1 MAINRTIDFLPE
13 YFRTIANQRFLGS
26 TLDRITSDPAM
37 RKFDGYVGRRYANG
51 KLLEGNYVTEPS
63 GIREKFQ
70 LEPEFVFG
78 ENGVNVRSAGF
89 IDLLNSVAVRGGRV
103 DQWNRL
109 LTGNSYSF
117 KSFVDLDKLTNYY
130 NYVWIPEPRVTNNGT
145 SNVMVDENPWF
156 RVPIEVS
163 NSNIPSTGS
172 FNVRR
177 TQGGFEVSGFNGVN
191 PAIHLRRSTAETTCS
206 YTFNISADT
215 DNTSIRLPK
224 TVTQA
229 NPNASVVI
237 SDTETK
243 FTTTSGRFQNNAG
256 LSVVSSDEFNF
267 KWLPF
272 TVETWVYVSSV
283 GDAQDHVIVGQWD
296 DTDIS
301 NSSWALFRTNNGADN
316 TVKFNWIDLDTGSMN
331 SIMYSDPGGMSVGQW
346 HHVAVARLS
355 NTVRLYV
362 DGVLVNSLNAGSIAR
377 SDKPLTVGI
386 NAKLTQSFDGYLEDL
401 RITKESA
408 LYAAVEYQVPETN
421 LNNDANT
428 VLLIGFD
435 GEPGD
440 TIFYDSTLVEN
451 SRIWIQSQQGREGN
465 IPSNPNLDARD
476 VLGVSNN
483 GVTNGAIRFEVPSL
497 ADESYF
503 RNLNLTGI
511 ELYDKVDL
519 ATTLNFNQ
527 IHNSIYDLFIQAPV
541 AGQDSDLTG
550 RRGGIDG
557 VKSLNG
563 KTLIFVNKQTDGW
576 EREVPLEFQGVEYNQ
591 YDQIAPVTDSE
602 KFGIWQIRVVE
613 NSYEDNTTL
622 NIIQLELIQEVAADY
637 RVDVQDGVTFRN
649 TSWYKKANSYNP
661 AGATDALKGFFL
673 RMPQLSGNYTTLYL
687 QDDQSDINLLPLV
700 IVNSTVPTLNIESE
714 ILCKPYYVS
723 GNGIEFINGLHV
735 RFGSDTLP
743 VSYIDP
749 RLVDKVF
756 TAEEILDSVTATE
769 ELTFK
774 LTSVNRIQTGDL
786 LLIDDEYM
794 LVTAVSLADTE
805 VTVVRPQENSVTAA
819 HKSGAFVQVYRKPSW
834 IVEGVGKEIVL
845 VPYQD
850 LIPSEEYLDFAQD
863 PDYITINRAS
873 LDRNPWSRTN
883 RWFNKQVVSKSL
895 EYLADQG
902 YVFENPTINYNA
914 VRPIVEFVAGLKL
927 YDFGIVALPTVN
939 YLDSNKVNDALSKI
953 NGRTITDTQNISV
966 DGTASL
972 NQYDLVIFNAD
983 NDPAVRQKIY
993 QVQYVDVDG
1002 NYEQFSKANVKV
1014 ATTTWIN
1021 LSATG
1026 PFTIDGYT
1034 LSPNDRVLVWQ
1045 QLDAADNGI
1054 YFYNGST
1061 TTLQR
1066 ATDADMASD
1075 YAQGFYVKV
1084 EGGSTYAETWFRY
1097 RVTAVTDLIQ
1107 PKLTQNADSSAVL
1120 NLDNV
1125 TGITVGMRA
1134 DFTGYTGQ
1142 ALVTVV
1148 DSVYNQV
1155 TLDTGVTAP
1164 VNTTINF
1171 CDMYLDA
1178 ATDASTIVFE
1188 SVTDQ
1193 GPRVSLQEY
1202 ATAVAGSCVSVRQGE
1217 QNRGTNWFWDT
1228 VTETWIQSSQ
1238 VKDQIQQKPLF
1249 DVFDFNDVSFGD
1261 SSVYNSTNFNGSTL
1275 FEYKLNTAA
1284 ATDPVLN
1291 FGITYRTI
1299 NNVGD
1304 ISFSNTFETDVFNYI
1319 SNVETGLGQNLQI
1332 NTGTAKIVDP
1342 CTGAL
1347 AQYDVWQRILSN
1359 LELYQNLEITGSQL
1373 TLSTNILTQ
1382 QTVGNTTR
1390 DINIVLES
1398 VNDISVGMIVS
1409 GAGVSGL
1416 PRITA
1421 VDQTNK
1427 TITLNIA
1434 QTVQDDTELTF
1445 NSGFRY
1451 DIPGT
1456 LLVKN
1461 TTNAY
1466 NNKIF
1471 VDGRQLYS
1479 NLYAI
1484 QQLGNT
1490 IRISISAAA
1499 LDPLS
1504 PLYQNITNDSQILFK
1519 IIASTVLPLSWFD
1532 TPTQYEINP
1541 YNARPTEFTL
1551 SDLKSH
1557 ADALH
1562 SNHGHSITPLVT
1574 DNSLENVDHRA
1585 APGLIMLHEGF
1596 SVLPTLMLTDT
1607 RYDIERAISNASKDY
1622 EQFKLQFLEAS
1633 NQVEAIETMTA
1644 AQAVDEIF
1652 RVLTQNKTSDQAW
1665 YTSDMVPLNG
1675 TAITYIVDDVAQTQ
1689 YDISDVFENRA
1700 SNRAVLVY
1708 LNRHQLIR
1716 GKDYDFDTEGPVV
1729 NILQTL
1735 RDNDQLDLV
1744 EFTNTDGCYV
1754 PATPAKLGLGPL
1766 YVPEIYLDD
1775 TYRTPVQVIQGHDG
1789 SIITAYND
1797 YRDQLIL
1804 ELELRIF
1811 NNIKLDSNL
1820 WNNVIQSRVPAA
1832 GKFRE
1837 LNGNAMYSMTE
1848 EASIYRKYFYE
1859 WVANNRVN
1867 YSTSV
1872 YEDTDPFTYNYS
1884 GSRDRISNQ
1893 LCLGYWRG
1901 IYRDFYDTDRP
1912 HTHPWEM
1919 LGITCKPSWW
1929 ESAYGPAPYTGTNLI
1944 LWQDLQNGTANGGA
1958 FKSVLG
1964 ARTTRIQNAELT
1976 GTLNLL
1982 DIVPVDSSGN
1992 LLNPVDAYLI
2002 GGLITSSAKNRFT
2015 FNDNGPAETAW
2026 RRSSSFRFAQL
2037 NARILQNPQF
2047 MLGTLWDMDNYKP
2060 YDLIDSVGTQS
2071 ASYVGFRYLET
2082 QFPSIHDVKIHMV
2095 DTDTNGN
2102 SIRRHSILNYV
2113 TEALTS
2119 QGQPAASLKN
2129 VITNSNVNLI
2139 YKLAAFADV
2148 DNIQVYAEQNS
2159 AQTQGNTVKVPQED
2173 YELLLSESVP
2183 VDVASYSGVIITRSA
2198 NGYRVTGYDRQYPYF
2213 VIYPS
2218 NTNTTPKQFQ
2228 VGSQTYAYY
2237 TEFLNNPIYVPYD
2250 YEFVSKQTVVDFL
2263 ISYGEHLS
2271 RQGFVFETQPEQD
2284 RINWLDAAIQFIKW
2298 SGYRWSSG
2306 PGQSQNLS
2314 LVLNPGAGILKYTP
2328 VAGTLQN
2335 LMLPDNL
2342 ILDENQNIISSR
2354 DIDVFRDQDVTY
2366 INNLQPFSTISALRT
2381 NIVSYEH
2388 KLIVKNQTVFGD
2400 LIFNPALGIRQ
2411 NRLRITG
2418 LKTNDWDGTINS
2430 AGYLLMFSSVPEWQ
2444 PNTDYLQ
2451 GDVVKYK
2458 NRNYTALEPVIGS
2471 VNFQV
2476 GKFSISDVTYQNR
2489 LLPSIGAK
2497 TLDLERAYDINH
2509 SPNVGDFTRLRC
2521 NALGYVER
2529 TWLANLGL
2537 DLNNQTEF
2545 YRGWIKEKGSFNAV
2559 DKFTAAGQQDLLA
2572 DFTVT
2577 EEYAIKLGDYGATG
2591 RTGYVEVN
2599 LINETESNNPLAVEF
2614 ADGVNSSN
2622 LIRVSTTELY
2632 KKSPN
2637 WTANFINNTGS
2648 LVREEGKFID
2658 AGPVLPAEIYDK
2670 ARSTTLEYTA
2680 EQEAALT
2687 YNNLGSMIE
2696 TSDVQNLLKNVRY
2709 GNWIW
2714 IAVDDTLTTDNKY
2727 NVISWKNSSTKLKAI
2742 RKNFAENT
2750 LELYLDQS
2758 LTLVADQILVLDIN
2772 DTNLVLQGAFRVV
2785 SNRIAPTA
2793 DYVSILSVTSDQ
2805 VDLLAFDTV
2814 EFTPD
2819 AQPSPIYTYQTLR
2832 YTDIGSADLNRNL
2845 DKLYLPRDRKVYVDR
2860 NNLGW
2865 AVFDFREPYAT
2876 GSVNIPDSEDP
2887 ITSNPEGLITT
2898 SIAQDDVERWLWLG
2912 KADDNSVVVKSFR
2925 NTNLG
2930 LGVTGD
2936 LNQALATFIAG
2947 TGTGNGVF
2955 GERSDTLSLGSQI
2968 VSLTSGRAAATATD
2982 SANKGQVYILQAS
2995 NNGYQVNQI
3004 FSGSAAN
3011 AYYGASIAASADG
3024 EWLFVSET
3032 RPSTTGQVYAYKK
3045 FNNSN
3050 ITANWSV
3057 TGNASSSY
3065 TMTFTPDN
3073 LYSIKVK
3080 VSGRIQAPV
3089 LNYTLSGNVISFTG
3103 NVSGNSIAVN
3113 QVASYYQLVQTIA
3126 DPDSATGGKFG
3137 TSIDTNAD
3145 GTNLVVSA
3153 PFNSTGKVYVFNRDV
3168 EKTFISNTST
3178 AILSLGSTVGSVAK
3192 VIVKKNGVQ
3201 QTSNVHYTPVT
3212 AGDTQITFANLLA
3225 AGTIVEVDLLQWDL
3239 VDTISGD
3246 SADTEFGHSVT
3257 INGNWMAVGI
3267 PQDINEVDDVT
3278 VYQHG
3283 RIDLRTLNS
3292 EINSEVTI
3300 NQTDLLPVPS
3310 SKWLRVNG
3318 WLVSSGVNV
3327 AIASVSI
3334 AGTGGQLTVSS
3345 GEYYQG
3351 QPITVSGTL
3360 SGTGNITGYTNPTT
3374 YYISAVA
3381 SGTSITITDSYANAV
3396 AGVSSLTTTTGTTT
3410 GLTFTKQS
3418 CVDVLV
3424 NNINT
3429 VTEFTGV
3436 VATKNSFSTVTL
3448 RFDSTKFVNGIVTT
3462 DNTAVLRNINSDY
3475 DLVQS
3480 VSNTDLKSRQL
3491 GQTVKWI
3498 TDGVLGVVENYTD
3511 YLDSSQTT
3519 FDNENK
3525 TVATVALSFVSSSVI
3540 VISSVKGIEVGYR
3553 MTGIGVTG
3561 SPTVIGISETTRSI
3575 SLSITQAGLDAGT
3588 VLTFT
3593 DPALTESAVSS
3604 KFDSGGTV
3612 FYDRSQQDAQRLLLY
3627 QLLRASRIAKAAQ
3640 TDGVQLVRTKTIQY
3654 DKSGSASLFFTGNLY
3669 RLWVGD
3675 SLSTDEYNNVKV
3687 YTNNNLI
3694 KGWTL
3699 NRQQQPALE
3708 PRSIFRAWIYNERTK
3723 EKAVDLDVVDIAN
3736 GLLPG
3741 AIAQYINYISVMDP
3755 ASYGVPVWRSGYT
3768 YESGSRVVYNG
3779 VIYTATE
3786 TNNTVF
3792 FNTDQWLASKTQVS
3806 NTGSTY
3812 WGAAQVGQT
3821 WFSTA
3826 KIRTL
3831 LYEQG
3836 DLADRI
3842 NNYNRWFSDTD
3853 IVVREWVASLV
3864 PPAEYTNQD
3873 GYIDPAAPYVFNPVN
3888 NTYYFWVINK
3898 TTVGSLH
3905 RISAADISVGLR
3917 DVRGSGLP
3925 MISPATNNSVILY
3938 NVKSLVDSSEYV
3950 LHIDYVLTDH
3960 NNRLHSEYQL
3970 LSEDGS
3976 LSWLRTPIFAKM
3988 VDSLSGIDSS
3998 NLEVPDSSLNA
4009 EDRYGVL
4016 NRPRQSMFRNRE
4028 KALSIYFD
4036 VINRN
4041 LLTGIIANINTLENI
4056 QIQQDYPAVSNYQFR
4071 VPDRETLLILNV
4083 SDYTET
4089 TQVLVE
4095 SDRTALFA
4103 GWSLVKLVNGG
4114 WDTVNAQFYNLNGY
4128 WKYVNWSRAD
4138 YLGQPAD
4145 YTINHIG
4152 YLSSINPGQGETI
4165 EVLDNG
4171 DRKRAVYVYESDGSL
4186 TPIFLQDGTIQFLDN
4201 VYSLAGSDEDSFD
4214 TTTGF
4219 DNDQAQAIRLILT
4232 ALNNNILVGLLS
4244 YIADRA
4250 FFAVLRYALQET
4262 GNLDWLFR
4270 TSFINIKHNVKNL
4283 NRQTNFRSDDE
4294 QFVRDFIEENKP
4306 FHTRVRDYINSYDLQ
4321 DTSYVAVS
4329 DFDLPALYD
4338 ETWYKAQFAGSQGR
4352 IRANQAQYFL
4362 SGYTA
4367 LNLVDDVLYIG
4378 SNGIANHAMGIWPNT
4393 STTTAQGQEWVF
4405 AITIYPISKPTKY
4418 PVRPDSEIGI
4428 AINGVPFYSVEGRYQ
4443 DRLVNA
4449 NDTSEEEI
4457 YTENIVET
4465 NGYAGPDAGNGYLTR
4480 NDAYVYRMDPA
4491 LLYTKNPAAH
4501 GPILGFALDGYPIY
4515 GPYGYANADGSGGI
4529 IRNTSSYQL
4538 KTDLRL
4544 VQQNIQNGTKYAT
4557 LGAPSGEYIEDWQYL
4572 AGTGT
4577 LDQHNGRF
4585 VVTPE
4590 YPFGTYAYFVSVDE
4604 NLEPAYPYIVGP
4616 TFAGVPTGLKTE
4628 YQGETSV
4635 PVYENGD
4642 YTMPPVAALPYTD
4655 WSLRSPN
4662 GTFYNDYQRF
4672 LQSPYRNWYNNYTYE
4687 LVRLELAD
4695 PGRGYTSAPTIV
4707 ISGGGGSGAVAQ
4719 ATITTTGQ
4727 VKDSDFIVTPGTGY
4741 TSMPTVTVTGGQNV
4755 SVWSN
4760 VTSYSTGTLVSYT
4773 PAGGSTEYYESITSV
4788 PAGTAL
4794 SNTSYWDLLE
4804 PSLAPRTAVLVPV
4817 LENKLIRS
4825 FDITMKFDRISPS
4838 IISYSN
4844 TAQYSPGETVYYNG
4858 SFYTANAL
4866 MTVISVGSIGNAN
4879 VWIELTDSQI
4889 AETQASNRI
4898 TAFYKPTDTM
4908 VAPDL
4913 AQLLNGAEYSGT
4925 LVDGYDFVQT
4935 HKVPTGALADTQDH
4949 LINSVAVMAQFDTAH
4964 LFDTVFS
4971 TKHRIQGLRSA
4982 SFSQTNN
4989 RVSIGDQDNNIIFQ
5003 VSDNLPVEFDT
5014 DQPRYILVDP
5024 ASPDQTEIASG
5035 QNDFTFEFFF
5045 RLQTLDQQQVF
5056 VDNFNSTP
5064 NNGFRIY
5071 VDASNTLVCEF
5082 YNSTP
5087 GLETLSGGSAYRDV
5101 WQHVAIERKNTQM
5114 SLYLDGSRVDSVT
5127 ATTDFTSDELYLGS
5141 DRDET
5146 YPADVYM
5153 DEVRL
5158 TRGLLRYDASEYLI
5172 PFTGHGR
5179 STNQDVYFDKVVLL
5193 MGFES
5198 LNNEIYELGNQDYD
5212 IRFMVANNRKAFSD
5226 ISVNQKVLTV
5236 HTESLILVE
5245 NQTITATPYVVV
5257 KTANGSVE
5265 NSTTITLDS
5274 VWDLTAQMTMSGWG
5288 ITEQPKILDIN
5299 ISTKTITLDSA
5310 QTIENQTQLTFTPTT
5325 GKSDIPAITVLPAS
5339 GSSYSI
5345 IDAGTHSDYN
5355 LGVEDFTVEYWY
5367 NDPVHQVT
5375 ASVSANTVVSLNS
5388 VDGVASGMKL
5398 FTTSST
5404 TPVNVNSVDADAK
5417 TVTLASSI
5425 TLAQGDRVRFVKTN
5439 VNNTVFVLSDFITA
5453 NITANVSASAVVS
5466 LPSTVLS
5473 SLREG
5478 MYVDGTQISGS
5489 NIAPVTISDID
5500 LNGSA
5505 ITLSQNQ
5512 TLTMPAELKFNRSNF
5527 SLTGQIQTNTSGQ
5540 HRVVFLIKDA
5550 YGIKQSLISDYYDYA
5565 DTPLFVSLDRY
5576 NSILKLFVN
5585 GVLIQSAYA
5594 PWDFGDNNTALPL
5607 LLSSITDPF
5616 VGKLADFRITQGIS
5630 RYGQSSPIDT
5640 AITSDF
5646 ADQYLGIRATDIT
5659 VYGSGFVNNITGG
5672 STEEHVNGRLYDT
5685 LDIRVFSQSA
5695 GGSPAAYPATGFRI
5709 FQDMMQNIYYYAIP
5723 AAGTTS
5729 LSANLTAWDDTVYL
5743 TSVAG
5748 FPDTN
5753 PETNNRGAFFVGG
5766 ERISYLFI
5774 DRDANTVSGLLR
5786 GTLGTHIPQ
5795 THSAGA
5801 RVEVASGAEQFPGS
5815 AGAYGVIHTVA
5826 AASSGNTVTLVDLSN
5841 ITVGMRVQNNCV
5853 TTQAYGTTTG
5863 NTATVDNATGV
5874 LTGMQMSGASTVSTA
5889 NLLPRVASVA
5899 GNIVTLDQ
5907 DYTVYD
5913 NALLKF
5919 SATVDSIDAGNSS
5932 ITLSSNLTV
5941 TANQLITLG
5950 EILSDS
5956 VKPFTRATVN
5966 TLTHHNNTWYNRT
5979 GNTLAYS
5986 GVRLQLGSSEV
5997 AVFLVNKPA
6006 LLP

>member
-1 MAINRTIDFLPE
+1 MAINRTIDLLPE

-26 TLDRITSDPAM
+26 TLDRIVSDPSM

-51 KLLEGNYVTEPS
+51 QLLEGNYVSEPT
-63 GIREKFQ
+63 GLREKFQ

-78 ENGVNVRSAGF
+78 QNGVNTRSAGF
-89 IDLLNSVAVRGGRV
+89 IDVLNSVAVRGGRV

-130 NYVWIPEPRVTNNGT
+130 NYVWIPEPRLSDNGT
-145 SNVMVDENPWF
+145 TATLIDENPWF

-172 FNVRR
+172 FNIRR
-177 TQGGFEVSGFNGVN
+177 TSGGFEVSGYTGVN
-191 PAIHLRRSTAETTCS
+191 PAIHLRRSTAATTCT
-206 YTFNISADT
+206 YTFNISAET
-215 DNTSIRLPK
+215 DQPSLRAPK

-229 NPNASVVI
+229 NSNASVTI
-237 SDTETK
+237 SDDQTK

-256 LSVVSSDEFNF
+256 LSVANSDDFNF

-272 TVETWVYVSSV
+272 TVEAWVYINNTIVT
-283 GDAQDHVIVGQWD
+283 QDQLIVGQWD

-301 NSSWALFRTNNGADN
+301 NSSWALFKTLNGADK
-316 TVKFNWIDLDTGSMN
+316 TVKFNWIDLDTGALN
-331 SIMYSDPGGMSVGQW
+331 SILYSDPGGLSVNQW

-362 DGVLVNSLNAGSIAR
+362 DGVLVDSLNAGSIAR
-377 SDKPLTVGI
+377 SDKPLTVGV
-386 NAKLTQSFDGYLEDL
+386 NARLAQGFDGYLEDL

-408 LYAAVEYQVPETN
+408 LYAAVEYQVPEAN

-435 GEPGD
+435 GEPGA
-440 TIFYDSTLVEN
+440 TVFYDSTLVES
-451 SRIWIQSQQGREGN
+451 SRVWIQTQPGREGT

-483 GVTNGAIRFEVPSL
+483 GVTNGVIRFEVPSL

-503 RNLNLTGI
+503 RNLSVTGV

-527 IHNSIYDLFIQAPV
+527 IHNSIYELFVQAPV
-541 AGQDSDLTG
+541 KGQDSDLTG

-563 KTLIFVNKQTDGW
+563 KTLIFANKQTTGW
-576 EREVPLEFQGVEYNQ
+576 EREVPLEFQGVEYTQ
-591 YDQIAPVTDSE
+591 YDQIEPVSDSE

-613 NSYEDNTTL
+613 NSYEDGTTL

-649 TSWYKKANSYNP
+649 TSWYKKSGVYNP
-661 AGATDALKGFFL
+661 AGATEALQGFFL
-673 RMPQLSGNYTTLYL
+673 RMPQLSGNYTTMYL
-687 QDDQSDINLLPLV
+687 QDDQSDLNELPLI
-700 IVNSTVPTLNIESE
+700 IVNSEVPTLNVDSE
-714 ILCKPYYVS
+714 IVCKPYYIS
-723 GNGIEFINGLHV
+723 GNGVEFINGLHIQ
-735 RFGSDTLP
+735 FGADTLP
-743 VSYIDP
+743 LSYIEP
-749 RLVDKVF
+749 KLVDLVR

-769 ELTFK
+769 ELTFDLSDVSK
-774 LTSVNRIQTGDL
+774 IRSGDL

-794 LVTAVSLADTE
+794 LVTSVNLATTE
-805 VTVVRPQENSVTAA
+805 VTVVRPQQNSVTSA
-819 HKSGAFVQVYRKPSW
+819 HKNESFVQVFRKPSY

-850 LIPSEEYLDFAQD
+850 LVLSEEYLDFAQD

-873 LDRNPWSRTN
+873 LDRNPWSRSN

-895 EYLADQG
+895 EYLALQG
-902 YVFENPTINYNA
+902 QVFQSPSVNYNA
-914 VRPIVEFVAGLKL
+914 VRPIVEFVPGLKL
-927 YDFGIVALPTVN
+927 YNFGTVALPTVN
-939 YLDSNKVNDALSKI
+939 YLDNNKVNDALSKI

-972 NQYDLVIFNAD
+972 DQYDLVIFNAD
-983 NDPAVRQKIY
+983 TDPAVRQKIY

-1002 NYEQFSKANVKV
+1002 NYEQFSKTDVKA
-1014 ATTTWIN
+1014 ATIDDRN
-1021 LSATG
+1021 LAATG

-1034 LSPNDRVLVWQ
+1034 LGPNDRVLVWK

-1054 YFYNGST
+1054 YFYDGTT
-1061 TTLQR
+1061 TTLKR
-1066 ATDADMASD
+1066 ASDTDMASD

-1084 EGGSTYAETWFRY
+1084 TAGTTHAETWFRY
-1097 RVTAVTDLIQ
+1097 RVTAITELIQ
-1107 PKLTQNADSSAVL
+1107 ARLTQVATTSTVL
-1120 NLDNV
+1120 ELDNV

-1134 DFTGYTGQ
+1134 DFSGYTGQ

-1148 DSVYNQV
+1148 DPVFKQV
-1155 TLDTGVTAP
+1155 TLSVSITAP

-1171 CDMYLDA
+1171 CNIYLDA
-1178 ATDASTIVFE
+1178 ASDASTIVFE

-1193 GPRVSLQEY
+1193 GPRVFLQEY
-1202 ATAVAGSCVSVRQGE
+1202 ATAQAGSCVSVRQGE
-1217 QNRGTNWFWDT
+1217 QNRGTNWFWNT
-1228 VTETWIQSSQ
+1228 QTAAWVQSSQ
-1238 VKDQIQQKPLF
+1238 LKEQIQQKPLF
-1249 DVFDFNDVSFGD
+1249 DVYDFNDVSFGD
-1261 SSVYNSTNFNGSTL
+1261 STVYNSTNFNGSTL

-1284 ATDPVLN
+1284 ASDPVLN

-1319 SNVETGLGQNLQI
+1319 SNVETGQAQNPQI

-1342 CTGAL
+1342 CTGIL
-1347 AQYDVWQRILSN
+1347 TQYDVWQRILNN
-1359 LELYQNLEITGSQL
+1359 LELYQNLEITGAQL
-1373 TLSTNILTQ
+1373 TLNSVVNS
-1382 QTVGNTTR
+1382 QTVTGNVVR

-1398 VNDISVGMIVS
+1398 VNDVSVGMIVS
-1409 GAGVSGL
+1409 GAGITGL
-1416 PRITA
+1416 PRVVA
-1421 VDQTNK
+1421 VSAANK
-1427 TITLNIA
+1427 TITLNTA
-1434 QTVQDDTELTF
+1434 QTVQDQTEITF
-1445 NSGFRY
+1445 SSGFRY
-1451 DIPGT
+1451 DVPGT

-1461 TTNAY
+1461 TANAY
-1466 NNKIF
+1466 NNKIY
-1471 VDGRQLYS
+1471 VNGHQLFS
-1479 NLYAI
+1479 DLYTM
-1484 QQLGNT
+1484 QQLGNL
-1490 IRISISAAA
+1490 IRITISADV

-1504 PLYQNITNDSQILFK
+1504 AYYQEITNTSQVLFK
-1519 IIASTVLPLSWFD
+1519 IIASTVLPNSWFD

-1557 ADALH
+1557 ADTLH
-1562 SNHGHSITPLVT
+1562 SNHGHSVTSLIT
-1574 DNSLENVDHRA
+1574 DNSLENLDHRA
-1585 APGLIMLHEGF
+1585 NPGLIMLHEGF
-1596 SVLPTLMLTDT
+1596 SVLPTLLLTDPG
-1607 RYDIERAISNASKDY
+1607 YDIERAVTSASREY
-1622 EQFKLQFLEAS
+1622 EQFKLQFLDAS
-1633 NQVEAIETMTA
+1633 NQVEAIETLSA

-1652 RVLTQNKTSDQAW
+1652 KILVQNKTSEQAW
-1665 YTSDMVPLNG
+1665 YTSDMVPLTG
-1675 TAITYIVDDVAQTQ
+1675 STITYLINDAAQTQ
-1689 YDISDVFENRA
+1689 YDLSNVFENRA
-1700 SNRAVLVY
+1700 SNQAVLVY
-1708 LNRHQLIR
+1708 LNNQQLIR
-1716 GKDYDFDTEGPVV
+1716 GKDYEFDTVNPVV
-1729 NILQTL
+1729 NILRPL
-1735 RDNDQLDLV
+1735 RINDQLALV
-1744 EFTNTDGCYV
+1744 EFINTDGSYV
-1754 PATPAKLGLGPL
+1754 PATPAKLGLGPV
-1766 YVPEIYLDD
+1766 YEPEIYLDD
-1775 TYRTPVQVIQGHDG
+1775 TYRIPTKVIQGHDG

-1797 YRDQLIL
+1797 YQDQLIL

-1811 NNIKLDSNL
+1811 NNIKLDSTL

-1837 LNGNAMYSMTE
+1837 LNGTAVYTMTE

-1859 WVANNRVN
+1859 WVAINRVN
-1867 YSTSV
+1867 YSASV
-1872 YEDTDPFTYNYS
+1872 YADADPFTYNYS

-1919 LGITCKPSWW
+1919 LGITLKPTWW

-1944 LWQDLQNGTANGGA
+1944 LWQDLQNGTAQGGA

-1964 ARTTRIQNAELT
+1964 SRTTKIQNPELT

-1982 DIVPVDSSGN
+1982 DIVPVDSSGT
-1992 LLNPVDAYLI
+1992 LLNPVDSYLI
-2002 GGLITSSAKNRFT
+2002 GGLITSSAKNQFT
-2015 FNDNGPAETAW
+2015 FNDHAPAETAW

-2047 MLGTLWDMDNYKP
+2047 MLGALWDLDNYKP
-2060 YDLIDSVGTQS
+2060 YELIDSVGTQS

-2082 QFPSIHDVKIHMV
+2082 QFPSITDVKIHSV
-2095 DTDTNGN
+2095 DTDDQGN
-2102 SIRRHSILNYV
+2102 QVRRHSILNYV
-2113 TEALTS
+2113 VESLVS
-2119 QGQPAASLKN
+2119 QGQPAASLKTA
-2129 VITNSNVNLI
+2129 ISDSNVNLV

-2159 AQTQGNTVKVPQED
+2159 AQTQGNTVKVPAED

-2183 VDVASYSGVIITRSA
+2183 VDVAIYSGVIITRSA

-2213 VIYPS
+2213 IIYPS
-2218 NTNTTPKQFQ
+2218 DTLTVPKQFQ

-2237 TEFLNNPIYVPYD
+2237 TQFQNNPIYVPYD

-2263 ISYGEHLS
+2263 LSYGEHLT
-2271 RQGFVFETQPEQD
+2271 RQGFVFETQPDQD
-2284 RINWLDAAIQFIKW
+2284 RINWLDAAVQFIKW
-2298 SGYRWSSG
+2298 SGYRWSYRSDS
-2306 PGQSQNLS
+2306 SQNLS

-2328 VAGTLQN
+2328 VTGTLQN

-2354 DIDVFRDQDVTY
+2354 DLDVFRDQDITY
-2366 INNLQPFSTISALRT
+2366 INTLQPFGTISALRT

-2411 NRLRITG
+2411 NRLRVAG

-2471 VNFQV
+2471 AVFQT

-2509 SPNVGDFTRLRC
+2509 APNVSDFTRLRC

-2545 YRGWIKEKGSFNAV
+2545 YRGWVKEKGSFNAV

-2572 DFTVT
+2572 DFTVA
-2577 EEYAIKLGDYGATG
+2577 EEYAVKLGDYGATG
-2591 RTGYVEVN
+2591 RTGYVEVSLVN
-2599 LINETESNNPLAVEF
+2599 DTESNNPLAVEF
-2614 ADGVNSSN
+2614 ADGENFSN
-2622 LIRVSTTELY
+2622 LIRVSSSELY
-2632 KKSPN
+2632 KKSTN
-2637 WTANFINNTGS
+2637 WTRNFISNTGN
-2648 LVREEGKFID
+2648 LVREEGHFID
-2658 AGPVLPAEIYDK
+2658 AGPVLPSEIYTK
-2670 ARSTTLEYTA
+2670 AQSTTVEYSA

-2687 YNNLGSMIE
+2687 FNTMQSLTQTE
-2696 TSDVQNLLKNVRY
+2696 DVQNLLKNVRY

-2727 NVISWKNSSTKLKAI
+2727 NVISWKISSAKLRSI
-2742 RKNFAENT
+2742 RKNFADNT
-2750 LELYLDQS
+2750 LELYLDQV
-2758 LTLVADQILVLDIN
+2758 LNLAPGQVLVLDVN
-2772 DTNLVLQGAFRVV
+2772 DSFLILQGAFRVTANQV
-2785 SNRIAPTA
+2785 SPTA

-2805 VDLLAFDTV
+2805 VDLLSFDTV
-2814 EFTPD
+2814 EYAAGTEPT
-2819 AQPSPIYTYQTLR
+2819 PIYTYQTLR
-2832 YTDIGSADLNRNL
+2832 YNDIGSADLNRNL
-2845 DKLYLPRDRKVYVDR
+2845 DKLYLPKDRKVYVDY

-2876 GSVNIPDSEDP
+2876 GSVNIPDSENP
-2887 ITSNPEGLITT
+2887 ITNNPEGLITT

-2936 LNQALATFIAG
+2936 LNKALATFIAG
-2947 TGTGNGVF
+2947 TGTGNGAF
-2955 GERSDTLSLGSQI
+2955 GERTDTLSLGSDL
-2968 VSLTSGRAAATATD
+2968 VSLTQGQAAATATD
-2982 SANKGQVYILQAS
+2982 SSNRGQVYILQALS
-2995 NNGYQVNQI
+2995 DSYRVNQI
-3004 FSGSAAN
+3004 FCGSASN

-3050 ITANWSV
+3050 TTANWSV

-3065 TMTFTPDN
+3065 TMSFTPDN

-3080 VSGRIQAPV
+3080 VSDRIQAPV
-3089 LNYTLSGNVISFTG
+3089 MDYTLSGNVISFTG
-3103 NVSGNSIAVN
+3103 NVSGGNIAVN
-3113 QVASYYQLVQTIA
+3113 QLTNYYQPVHTIS
-3126 DPDSATGGKFG
+3126 DPDSTTGGKFG

-3153 PFNSTGKVYVFNRDV
+3153 PFSSTGKVYVFNRDV

-3178 AILSLGSTVGSVAK
+3178 AVLNLGSTVGSAAK

-3201 QTSNVHYTPVT
+3201 QTSNVHYTPVI
-3212 AGDTQITFANLLA
+3212 AGDTQITFGNLLTS
-3225 AGTIVEVDLLQWDL
+3225 GTIVEVDLLQWDL
-3239 VDTISGD
+3239 VDNISGNAD
-3246 SADTEFGHSVT
+3246 DTEFGHSVT
-3257 INGNWMAVGI
+3257 INGNWLAVGA
-3267 PQDINEVDDVT
+3267 PQDVNVVDDVT

-3283 RIDLRTLNS
+3283 RIELRTLNS
-3292 EINSEVTI
+3292 EINSTVTV

-3310 SKWLRVNG
+3310 NKWIRVNG
-3318 WLVSSGVNV
+3318 WLVSSGSN
-3327 AIASVSI
+3327 ASIASVTL
-3334 AGTGGQLTVSS
+3334 AGTGGQLTVTN
-3345 GEYYQG
+3345 GDYYQG

-3360 SGTGNITGYTNPTT
+3360 SGTGSITGYANPTT
-3374 YYISAVA
+3374 YYISAAA

-3396 AGVSSLTTTTGTTT
+3396 AGVSSLTTTAGTTT
-3410 GLTFTKQS
+3410 GLTFTLQP
-3418 CVDVLV
+3418 CVNVLV
-3424 NNINT
+3424 NNINR
-3429 VTEFTGV
+3429 VSDFTGI
-3436 VATKNSFSTVTL
+3436 VAVQNSFSNVSL
-3448 RFDSTKFVNGIVTT
+3448 SFDSTKFVDGIVTT
-3462 DNTAVLRNINSDY
+3462 DYTPVLRNINSNY
-3475 DLVQS
+3475 DLVQ
-3480 VSNTDLKSRQL
+3480 NIFNADLKSRQL

-3498 TDGVLGVVENYTD
+3498 TDSVLGVVENYAD

-3525 TVATVALSFVSSSVI
+3525 IVTTVALTFVSSAVFKVNSVL
-3540 VISSVKGIEVGYR
+3540 GIQVGYR
-3553 MTGIGVTG
+3553 MTGTGVTG
-3561 SPTVIGISETTRSI
+3561 TPTVIGISETTRSI
-3575 SLSITQAGLDAGT
+3575 SLSITQTGLTAGT

-3593 DPALTESAVSS
+3593 DPALTELAMSS

-3612 FYDRSQQDAQRLLLY
+3612 FFDRSQQDSQRLLLY
-3627 QLLRASRIAKAAQ
+3627 QLLRTSRTARGTLADSA
-3640 TDGVQLVRTKTIQY
+3640 QLVRTKTIQY
-3654 DKSGSASLFFTGNLY
+3654 DKADSVRLFFTGNLY

-3675 SLSTDEYNNVKV
+3675 QLSADEYNNVRV
-3687 YTNNNLI
+3687 YTNNNLLR
-3694 KGWTL
+3694 GWTL
-3699 NRQQQPALE
+3699 NRQQQAALE
-3708 PRSIFRAWIYNERTK
+3708 PRSIFRAWIYNQRTR

-3741 AIAQYINYISVMDP
+3741 AVAQYINYISVMDP

-3768 YESGSRVVYNG
+3768 YEAGSRVMYNG
-3779 VIYTATE
+3779 VIHTATE
-3786 TNNTVF
+3786 PNNTVF
-3792 FNTDQWLASKTQVS
+3792 FNAAQWTASVTTSS

-3821 WFSTA
+3821 WFRTA
-3826 KIRTL
+3826 KLRTL

-3836 DLADRI
+3836 DLSDRI
-3842 NNYNRWFSDTD
+3842 SNYNRWFIDTD
-3853 IVVREWVASLV
+3853 IEICEWVASSV
-3864 PPAEYTNQD
+3864 PPAEYTTAD
-3873 GYIDPAAPYVFNPVN
+3873 GSVNPAAAFVYNPIN
-3888 NTYYFWVINK
+3888 STYYFWVVNK
-3898 TTVGSLH
+3898 TSVGNVH
-3905 RISAADISVGLR
+3905 PVSAADISVGLR
-3917 DVRGSGLP
+3917 DIQGSGLP

-3938 NVKSLVDSSEYV
+3938 NVKSLVDSAEYV

-3988 VDSLSGIDSS
+3988 VDSLSGIDQD

-4016 NRPRQSMFRNRE
+4016 IRPRQSMFRNRE

-4041 LLTGIIANINTLENI
+4041 LRTEVIANINTLENI
-4056 QIQQDYPAVSNYQFR
+4056 RLVQDYPAVTTYQFR
-4071 VPDRETLLILNV
+4071 VPDRETLMILNV
-4083 SDYTET
+4083 SDYAEN

-4095 SDRTALFA
+4095 SDSVALFA
-4103 GWSLVKLVNGG
+4103 GWNLVKLANGS
-4114 WDTVNAQFYNLNGY
+4114 WETVNSQFYNLTGY
-4128 WKYVNWSRAD
+4128 WKHVDWSRAD
-4138 YLGQPAD
+4138 WHTQPAS
-4145 YTINHIG
+4145 YTLNHVG
-4152 YLSSINPGQGETI
+4152 YLSSITPVAGETI
-4165 EVLDNG
+4165 EILNNG
-4171 DRKRAVYVYESDGSL
+4171 DGNRAVYLYEPDGSL
-4186 TPIFLQDGTIQFLDN
+4186 TPVFLQNGTIQFLDTI
-4201 VYSLAGSDEDSFD
+4201 YSLKGSDEDTFD
-4214 TTTGF
+4214 NTLGF
-4219 DNDQAQAIRLILT
+4219 DNDQAQSIRLILT
-4232 ALNNNILVGLLS
+4232 ALNNNILVGNLS
-4244 YIADRA
+4244 FVADRA

-4270 TSFINIKHNVKNL
+4270 TSFINVKHRVKNL

-4306 FHTRVRDYINSYDLQ
+4306 FHTRIRDYVNSYDLL
-4321 DTSYVAVS
+4321 DSGYVAVS

-4352 IRANQAQYFL
+4352 VRANQAQYFL
-4362 SGYTA
+4362 THYTA
-4367 LNLVDDVLYIG
+4367 LNLVDDTLYIG
-4378 SNGIANHAMGIWPNT
+4378 STGLANHAMGIWPNT
-4393 STTTAQGQEWVF
+4393 SKVTAQPQPWVF
-4405 AITIYPISKPTKY
+4405 AITIYPSEKPIKY

-4428 AINGVPFYSVEGRYQ
+4428 AINGVPFYSIVGRFQ
-4443 DRLVNA
+4443 DRLV
-4449 NDTSEEEI
+4449 SETDPSQEEI
-4457 YTENIVET
+4457 YTENIAET
-4465 NGYAGPDAGNGYLTR
+4465 NGYAGPDASNGYLTH
-4480 NDAYVYRMDPA
+4480 NDAYAYRMDPV

-4501 GPILGFALDGYPIY
+4501 SPLLGFALDSYPIY
-4515 GPYGYANADGSGGI
+4515 GPYGYANTDGSGGI
-4529 IRNTSSYQL
+4529 VRNTSSYQL

-4557 LGAPSGEYIEDWQYL
+4557 LGSPTGVYTEDWQYVS
-4572 AGTGT
+4572 GSGT

-4585 VVTPE
+4585 VITPE
-4590 YPFGTYAYFVSVDE
+4590 YPYGTYAYFVTVDQ
-4604 NLEPAYPYIVGP
+4604 NLTPVYPYIIGP
-4616 TFAGVPTGLKTE
+4616 TFAGVPTGLATE

-4635 PVYENGD
+4635 PVYENGG

-4672 LQSPYRNWYNNYTYE
+4672 LQSPYRNWYNNYTYD

-4695 PGRGYTSAPTIV
+4695 PGQGYTSAPDIV
-4707 ISGGGGSGAVAQ
+4707 ISGGGGSGASAVAS
-4719 ATITTTGQ
+4719 ITTTGQ
-4727 VKDSDFIVTPGTGY
+4727 IKDSDFIVIPGSGY
-4741 TSMPTVTVTGGQNV
+4741 TSLPTVTLTGGQNV
-4755 SVWSN
+4755 SVWSSS
-4760 VTSYSTGTLVSYT
+4760 VSYSAGTRVSYT
-4773 PAGGSTEYYESITSV
+4773 PAGGSTVYYESITSV

-4794 SNTSYWDLLE
+4794 SNVVYWDALE
-4804 PSLAPRTAVLVPV
+4804 PSLAPRSAVLVPV
-4817 LENKLIRS
+4817 LENRLIRS
-4825 FDITMKFDRISPS
+4825 FDITMKFDRLKPTTTN
-4838 IISYSN
+4838 YSN
-4844 TAQYSPGETVYYNG
+4844 TAQYSPGETVYYAG
-4858 SFYTANAL
+4858 SFYTANANL
-4866 MTVISVGSIGNAN
+4866 SSITAGSIGNAN
-4879 VWIELTDSQI
+4879 VWSQLTDSEI
-4889 AETQASNRI
+4889 ADTEASNRI
-4898 TAFYKPTDTM
+4898 TAFYKPTDLM

-4913 AQLLNGAEYSGT
+4913 TQLLNGAEYSGT

-4949 LINSVAVMAQFDTAH
+4949 LISSVAVMAQFDTDH

-4971 TKHRIQGLRSA
+4971 TRHQIRGQKSA
-4982 SFSQTNN
+4982 SFSQNNN
-4989 RVSIGDQDNNIIFQ
+4989 RISIGDQDNNIIFQ
-5003 VSDNLPVEFDT
+5003 VSDNLPVTFDT
-5014 DQPRYILVDP
+5014 NQPRYIQVDP
-5024 ASPDQTEIASG
+5024 ACPDQAELANG

-5045 RLQTLDQQQVF
+5045 RLQTLNQQQVL

-5064 NNGFRIY
+5064 NNGFRIS
-5071 VDASNTLVCEF
+5071 VDSNNTLVCEF
-5082 YNSTP
+5082 YNTTP
-5087 GLETLSGGSAYRDV
+5087 ALVTMSGGTAYRDV
-5101 WQHVAIERKNTQM
+5101 WQHLAIERKNNQM
-5114 SLYLDGSRVDSVT
+5114 ALYLDGSQVT
-5127 ATTDFTSDELYLGS
+5127 TTSATTNFTSDDLYLGS
-5141 DRDET
+5141 DRDQT
-5146 YPADVYM
+5146 DPADVYM
-5153 DEVRL
+5153 DEIRL
-5158 TRGLLRYDASEYLI
+5158 TRGLLRYDAAEYLI
-5172 PFTGHGR
+5172 PFNGHGR
-5179 STNQDVYFDKVVLL
+5179 STDQDVYFDKVILL

-5198 LNNEIYELGNQDYD
+5198 LINEIYELGNTDYD
-5212 IRFMVANNRKAFSD
+5212 IRFVVVNNRKAFSD

-5245 NQTITATPYVVV
+5245 NQTITTTPHIVI
-5257 KTANGSVE
+5257 KTAVGSVE
-5265 NSTTITLDS
+5265 NSTTITLNS
-5274 VWDLTAQMTMSGWG
+5274 VWGLSTQMIMSGWG
-5288 ITEQPKILDIN
+5288 VTEQPKILEIGAG
-5299 ISTKTITLDSA
+5299 TITLDSE
-5310 QTIENQTQLTFTPTT
+5310 QTIENGTQLTFTPTT

-5339 GSSYSI
+5339 GNLYSI
-5345 IDAGTHSDYN
+5345 LDAGTHSDYN
-5355 LGVEDFTVEYWY
+5355 LGVKDFTVEYWY
-5367 NDPVHQVT
+5367 NDVVHQVEENVT
-5375 ASVSANTVVSLNS
+5375 ANTVVSLNS
-5388 VDGVASGMKL
+5388 VDGVAAGMKL

-5404 TPVNVNSVDADAK
+5404 TPNNVNSVDADAL
-5417 TVTLASSI
+5417 TVTLASNV
-5425 TLAQGDRVRFVKTN
+5425 TLNQGDRVRFVKTN
-5439 VNNTVFVLSDFITA
+5439 VNKTVFVLSDFITA
-5453 NITANVSASAVVS
+5453 NITANVSASTVVS
-5466 LPSTVLS
+5466 LPSDVLS
-5473 SLREG
+5473 SLRAG
-5478 MYVDGTQISGS
+5478 MYVDGVQISGS
-5489 NIAPVTISDID
+5489 NIAPVTVADID
-5500 LNGSA
+5500 LNDLS
-5505 ITLSQNQ
+5505 ITLSQPQ
-5512 TLTMPAELKFNRSNF
+5512 TLVMPAELKFNRSNF

-5540 HRVVFLIKDA
+5540 HRVVFLVRDA
-5550 YGIKQSLISDYYDYA
+5550 YGVKQSLISDYYDYA
-5565 DTPLFVSLDRY
+5565 DMPLFVSLDRH
-5576 NSILKLFVN
+5576 SSTLKLFVN
-5585 GVLIQSAYA
+5585 GALIQSGYA
-5594 PWDFGDNNTALPL
+5594 PWDFGDSNTALPL
-5607 LLSSITDPF
+5607 MLSSITDPF
-5616 VGKLADFRITQGIS
+5616 VGKLADFRITQGVS
-5630 RYGQSSPIDT
+5630 RYGQSSPVDT

-5659 VYGSGFVNNITGG
+5659 VDGSGFVNNLTGS
-5672 STEEHVNGRLYDT
+5672 STEEHINGRLYDT
-5685 LDIRVFSQSA
+5685 LDVRVFSANS
-5695 GGSPAAYPATGFRI
+5695 AAYPATGFRI
-5709 FQDMMQNIYYYAIP
+5709 FQDMLQNIYYYAIP
-5723 AAGTTS
+5723 ATGTTS

-5753 PETNNRGAFFVGG
+5753 PATNNRGAFFVGG

-5774 DRDANTVSGLLR
+5774 DREANTVSGLLR
-5786 GTLGTHIPQ
+5786 GTLGTHIPL
-5795 THSAGA
+5795 THLSGA
-5801 RVEVASGAEQFPGS
+5801 RVEVASSAEQFPGS
-5815 AGAYGVIHTVA
+5815 AGTYGAVHTVSVG
-5826 AASSGNTVTLVDLSN
+5826 SSGNTVTLTDLNN
-5841 ITVGMRVQNNCV
+5841 ITVGMRVQNNSV
-5853 TTQAYGTTTG
+5853 LTKANGTTTG
-5863 NTATVDNATGV
+5863 NTVTVINASGI

-5889 NLLPRVASVA
+5889 NLMPRVASVA

-5907 DYTVYD
+5907 VYTVYG
-5913 NALLKF
+5913 NTSLKF
-5919 SATVDSIDAGNSS
+5919 STTVDSINAGNSTL
-5932 ITLSSNLTV
+5932 TLSSNLTV
-5941 TANQLITLG
+5941 TANSLIVLG
-5950 EILSDS
+5950 EIAHDS
-5956 VKPFTRATVN
+5956 VRPFTRATVN
-5966 TLTHHNNTWYNRT
+5966 TLVNHNNTWYNRT
-5979 GNTLAYS
+5979 ANTSAYS

>member
-1 MAINRTIDFLPE
+1 MAINRTIDLLPE

-26 TLDRITSDPAM
+26 TLDRIVSDPAM

-51 KLLEGNYVTEPS
+51 KLLEGDYVTEPN

-70 LEPEFVFG
+70 LEPEFVFSA
-78 ENGVNVRSAGF
+78 NGVNVRSAGF
-89 IDLLNSVAVRGGRV
+89 IDLLNSVAVRGGRA

-117 KSFVDLDKLTNYY
+117 KSFLDLDKLTNYY
-130 NYVWIPEPRVTNNGT
+130 NYVWIPEPRVTENGT
-145 SNVMVDENPWF
+145 SNVLVDENPWF

-163 NSNIPSTGS
+163 NSNIPSAGS
-172 FNVRR
+172 FNIRR
-177 TQGGFEVSGFNGVN
+177 TQGGFEVSGLSGTN
-191 PAIHLRRSTAETTCS
+191 PAVHLRRSSAETTCT
-206 YTFNISADT
+206 YTFNVTSDT
-215 DNTSIRLPK
+215 VNPSIRTPK

-229 NPNASVVI
+229 NPNNSVVA
-237 SDTETK
+237 SETETK
-243 FTTTSGRFQNNAG
+243 FTTTTGRFQNNAG
-256 LSVVSSDEFNF
+256 LSVANSDDFNF

-272 TVETWVYVSSV
+272 TVEAWVYVSSQ
-283 GDAQDHVIVGQWD
+283 GDAQDQVIVGQWD
-296 DTDIS
+296 DTDVS

-316 TVKFNWIDLDTGSMN
+316 TVKFSWNDLDTGVLN
-331 SIMYSDPGGMSVGQW
+331 SILYADPGGMSVGEW
-346 HHVAVARLS
+346 HHVAVSRLS

-362 DGVLVNSLNAGSIAR
+362 DGVLVNSLNAGSVAR
-377 SDKPLTVGI
+377 SDKPLTLGV
-386 NAKLTQSFDGYLEDL
+386 NARLTQSFDGYLEDL
-401 RITKESA
+401 RITKETS
-408 LYAAVEYQVPETN
+408 LYSAVEYQVPDTN

-435 GEPGD
+435 GNPGD
-440 TIFYDSTLVEN
+440 TVFYDNTLVQN
-451 SRIWIQSQQGREGN
+451 SRVWIQTQPGREGT
-465 IPSNPNLDARD
+465 IPSNPSLDARD

-483 GVTNGAIRFEVPSL
+483 GVTNGTIRFEVPSL

-511 ELYDKVDL
+511 DLYDKVDL

-541 AGQDSDLTG
+541 AGQNSNFNG

-576 EREVPLEFQGVEYNQ
+576 EREVPLEFQGVEYTQ
-591 YDQIAPVTDSE
+591 YDQITPVTDLE

-613 NSYEDNTTL
+613 NNYEDGTTL
-622 NIIQLELIQEVAADY
+622 NIIQLELIREVAADY

-649 TSWYKKANSYNP
+649 TSWYKKAGSYNP
-661 AGATDALKGFFL
+661 AGANDALKGFFL

-687 QDDQSDINLLPLV
+687 QDDQNDNNLLPLV
-700 IVNSTVPTLNIESE
+700 IVNSAVPTLDVESE

-723 GNGIEFINGLHV
+723 GNGIEFINGLHI
-735 RFGSDTLP
+735 RFGSDVQPT
-743 VSYIDP
+743 SYIEP

-756 TAEEILDSVTATE
+756 TDAEILDSVTATE

-774 LTSVNRIQTGDL
+774 LSSVNKIQTGDL

-794 LVTAVSLADTE
+794 LVTSVSLTNTE

-819 HKSGAFVQVYRKPSW
+819 HRSGSFVQVLRKPSW

-873 LDRNPWSRTN
+873 LDRNPWSRSN
-883 RWFNKQVVSKSL
+883 RWFNKQVVNKSL
-895 EYLADQG
+895 EYLASQG
-902 YVFENPTINYNA
+902 YTFNSPSVNYNA

-927 YDFGIVALPTVN
+927 YDFGTVALPTVN

-966 DGTASL
+966 DGTVSL
-972 NQYDLVIFNAD
+972 DQYDLVIFNAD

-1002 NYEQFSKANVKV
+1002 NYEQFSKAEVSV
-1014 ATTTWIN
+1014 ATTTNIN
-1021 LSATG
+1021 LLATG

-1034 LSPNDRVLVWQ
+1034 LAPNDRVLVWR

-1054 YFYNGST
+1054 YFYNGAT
-1061 TTLQR
+1061 ATLRR

-1075 YAQGFYVKV
+1075 YARGFYVKV
-1084 EGGSTYAETWFRY
+1084 TAGSTYTETWFRY
-1097 RVTAVTDLIQ
+1097 QVTATTDLIQ
-1107 PKLTQNADSSAVL
+1107 PKLTQAANGSTVL
-1120 NLDNV
+1120 DLDNV
-1125 TGITVGMRA
+1125 TGIKVGMRA
-1134 DFTGYTGQ
+1134 DFAGYTGQ

-1148 DSVYNQV
+1148 DPVFSQV
-1155 TLDTGVTAP
+1155 ILNAGITAP

-1171 CDMYLDA
+1171 CNMYLDA
-1178 ATDASTIVFE
+1178 ASDASTIVFAP
-1188 SVTDQ
+1188 VTDQ
-1193 GPRVSLQEY
+1193 GPRVFLQEY
-1202 ATAVAGSCVSVRQGE
+1202 ATAVVGSCVSVRQGE

-1228 VTETWIQSSQ
+1228 ATETWIQSSQ
-1238 VKDQIQQKPLF
+1238 LKNQIQQKPLF
-1249 DVFDFNDVSFGD
+1249 DVYDFNDVSFGD

-1275 FEYKLNTAA
+1275 FEYKLNPAA
-1284 ATDPVLN
+1284 ASDPVLN

-1319 SNVETGLGQNLQI
+1319 SDVETGLGKNLQI
-1332 NTGTAKIVDP
+1332 NTGTAKIVDA
-1342 CTGAL
+1342 CTGKIT
-1347 AQYDVWQRILSN
+1347 QYDVWQRILSN

-1373 TLSTNILTQ
+1373 VLSSNILSQRTAD
-1382 QTVGNTTR
+1382 NTTR

-1398 VNDISVGMIVS
+1398 VNDIRVGMIVS
-1409 GAGVSGL
+1409 GAGIVGL
-1416 PRITA
+1416 PRITS
-1421 VDQTNK
+1421 VDAANK
-1427 TITLNIA
+1427 TITLDTM
-1434 QTVQDDTELTF
+1434 QTVQIDTELSF
-1445 NSGFRY
+1445 NSEFRY

-1456 LLVKN
+1456 LLAKN
-1461 TTNAY
+1461 TPNAY
-1466 NNKIF
+1466 NNKIY
-1471 VDGRQLYS
+1471 VDGHQLFSDLYS
-1479 NLYAI
+1479 V
-1484 QQLGNT
+1484 QQVADT
-1490 IRISISAAA
+1490 IRISISVDA
-1499 LDPLS
+1499 LDPLNS
-1504 PLYQNITNDSQILFK
+1504 YYQNITNESLILIK
-1519 IIASTVLPLSWFD
+1519 LIASTVLPNSWFD
-1532 TPTQYEINP
+1532 TPLQYEINP
-1541 YNARPTEFTL
+1541 YNTRPTEFTL

-1562 SNHGHSITPLVT
+1562 SNHGHRITPLIT

-1585 APGLIMLHEGF
+1585 NPGLIMLHEGF

-1607 RYDIERAISNASKDY
+1607 RYDIERAVSNAAKDY

-1633 NQVEAIETMTA
+1633 NQVEAIETMSV

-1675 TAITYIVDDVAQTQ
+1675 TAIRYIVDDVAQTQ
-1689 YDISDVFENRA
+1689 YDISDVFENQA

-1708 LNRHQLIR
+1708 LNGHQLIR
-1716 GKDYDFDTEGPVV
+1716 GKDYDFDTVGPVV
-1729 NILQTL
+1729 NMLRTL
-1735 RDNDQLDLV
+1735 RVSDQLDLV
-1744 EFTNTDGCYV
+1744 EFSNTDGCYV

-1775 TYRTPVQVIQGHDG
+1775 TYRTPVTVIQGHDG

-1811 NNIKLDSNL
+1811 NNVKLDSEL

-1837 LNGNAMYSMTE
+1837 LNGSALYTMTE

-1867 YSTSV
+1867 YAGNV
-1872 YEDTDPFTYNYS
+1872 YVDTDPFTYNYS

-1919 LGITCKPSWW
+1919 LGFSRKPSWW

-1944 LWQDLQNGTANGGA
+1944 LWQDLQNGTANNGM

-1964 ARTTRIQNAELT
+1964 SRTTKIQNSDFT

-1982 DIVPVDSSGN
+1982 DVVPVDSSGT
-1992 LLNPVDAYLI
+1992 LLNPIDAYLI
-2002 GGLITSSAKNRFT
+2002 GGLITSSARNQFT
-2015 FNDNGPAETAW
+2015 FNDNGPVETAW
-2026 RRSSSFRFAQL
+2026 RRSSSFRFSQL

-2047 MLGTLWDMDNYKP
+2047 MLGSLWDLDNYRP
-2060 YDLIDSVGTQS
+2060 YTLIDSVGTQT

-2082 QFPSIHDVKIHMV
+2082 QFPNINDVKIHMV
-2095 DTDTNGN
+2095 DTDAQGNG
-2102 SIRRHSILNYV
+2102 IRRHSILNYV
-2113 TEALTS
+2113 TEALIS
-2119 QGQPAASLKN
+2119 QGQSASSLKN
-2129 VITNSNVNLI
+2129 SITNSNVNLV
-2139 YKLAAFADV
+2139 YKMAAFADV
-2148 DNIQVYAEQNS
+2148 SNLQVYAEQNS
-2159 AQTQGNTVKVPQED
+2159 TQTQGNSVKVPQED

-2183 VDVASYSGVIITRSA
+2183 IDIASYSGVIIARSA

-2213 VIYPS
+2213 IIYPS
-2218 NTNTTPKQFQ
+2218 NTLTVPKQFQ

-2250 YEFVSKQTVVDFL
+2250 YEFTSKQTVVDFL

-2284 RINWLDAAIQFIKW
+2284 RINWLDAAVQFIKW
-2298 SGYRWSSG
+2298 SGYQWSSG
-2306 PGQSQNLS
+2306 SDRSQNLS

-2366 INNLQPFSTISALRT
+2366 INNMQPFSTISALRT
-2381 NIVSYEH
+2381 NIVTYEH

-2430 AGYLLMFSSVPEWQ
+2430 AGYLLMFSEVPEWQ

-2458 NRNYTALEPVIGS
+2458 NRNYTALSPVIGAAS
-2471 VNFQV
+2471 FQID
-2476 GKFSISDVTYQNR
+2476 KFSISDTTYQDR
-2489 LLPSIGAK
+2489 LLPNISAK

-2509 SPNVGDFTRLRC
+2509 TPNVADFTRLRC

-2545 YRGWIKEKGSFNAV
+2545 YRGWVKEKGSYNAV
-2559 DKFTAAGQQDLLA
+2559 NKFTAAGQQDLLA
-2572 DFTVT
+2572 DFSVT

-2599 LINETESNNPLAVEF
+2599 LINDTESNNPLAVEF
-2614 ADGVNSSN
+2614 ADGSNSAN
-2622 LIRVSTTELY
+2622 LIRVSTNELY
-2632 KKSPN
+2632 KKSAN
-2637 WTANFINNTGS
+2637 WTANFINNTGT
-2648 LVREEGKFID
+2648 LIREEGKFID

-2670 ARSTTLEYTA
+2670 ARATTLEYTA

-2687 YNNLGSMIE
+2687 YNSLGSMTE

-2714 IAVDDTLTTDNKY
+2714 IAVDDTLTSVNKY
-2727 NVISWKNSSTKLKAI
+2727 NVISWKNSSAKLITI

-2750 LELYLDQS
+2750 LELFLDQ
-2758 LTLVADQILVLDIN
+2758 TLDVTVDQILVLDIN
-2772 DTNLVLQGAFRVV
+2772 EVSLVLQGAFRVV
-2785 SNRIAPTA
+2785 SNRTVPTA
-2793 DYVSILSVTSDQ
+2793 DYVSILSVTSGQ

-2814 EFTPD
+2814 EYTPD
-2819 AQPSPIYTYQTLR
+2819 NQPNPIYTYQTLR
-2832 YTDIGSADLNRNL
+2832 YADIGSADLNRNL
-2845 DKLYLPRDRKVYVDR
+2845 DKLYLPKDRKVYVDY

-2865 AVFDFREPYAT
+2865 AVFDFREPYTT
-2876 GSVNIPDSEDP
+2876 GSVNVPDSEDP

-2898 SIAQDDVERWLWLG
+2898 SIAQDDVERWVWMG

-2936 LNQALATFIAG
+2936 LNQALATFVAG
-2947 TGTGNGVF
+2947 TGTGNGTF
-2955 GERSDTLSLGSQI
+2955 GERTDTLSLGSQI
-2968 VSLTSGRAAATATD
+2968 VSLNNGRAAASATD
-2982 SANKGQVYILQAS
+2982 SSARGQVYILQAS
-2995 NNGYQVNQI
+2995 NDGYQINQI
-3004 FSGSAAN
+3004 FSGSATN
-3011 AYYGASIAASADG
+3011 AQYGASVAASADG

-3032 RPSTTGQVYAYKK
+3032 RPSSTGQVHAYKK

-3050 ITANWSV
+3050 ISANWTI
-3057 TGNASSSY
+3057 TGNASSNY
-3065 TMTFTPDN
+3065 TMSFTPDN

-3080 VSGRIQAPV
+3080 VSDRIQAPV

-3103 NVSGNSIAVN
+3103 NVSGNSITVT
-3113 QVASYYQLVQTIA
+3113 QVASYYQPVQIIA

-3137 TSIDTNAD
+3137 ASIDTNAD
-3145 GTNLVVSA
+3145 GTNLVISA

-3168 EKTFISNTST
+3168 EKTFINNTTT
-3178 AILSLGSTVGSVAK
+3178 ANLSLGSTVGSVDK

-3212 AGDTQITFANLLA
+3212 AGDTQITFANLLT

-3239 VDTISGD
+3239 VDTVSGD
-3246 SADTEFGHSVT
+3246 VADTEFGHSVA
-3257 INGNWMAVGI
+3257 INGNWLAVGI
-3267 PQDINEVDDVT
+3267 PQDVNKVDGTT

-3283 RIDLRTLNS
+3283 RLDLRTLNS
-3292 EINSEVTI
+3292 EILGSVTV
-3300 NQTDLLPVPS
+3300 NQSDLLPVPS
-3310 SKWLRVNG
+3310 NKWFRING
-3318 WLVSSGVNV
+3318 WLVNSGANV
-3327 AIASVSI
+3327 TIASVII

-3345 GEYYQG
+3345 GDYYQG
-3351 QPITVSGTL
+3351 QPITVTGAL
-3360 SGTGNITGYTNPTT
+3360 SGTGAITGYTNPTT
-3374 YYISAVA
+3374 YYISAVV
-3381 SGTSITITDSYANAV
+3381 SGTNITITDSYANAV
-3396 AGVSSLTTTTGTTT
+3396 AGVSSLTTSAGTTT
-3410 GLTFTKQS
+3410 GLTFTKQT

-3424 NNINT
+3424 NNINS
-3429 VTEFTGV
+3429 VSDFTGV
-3436 VATKNSFSTVTL
+3436 TAVKNNFSNVSL
-3448 RFDSTKFVNGIVTT
+3448 NFDSTKFVNGVVTS
-3462 DNTAVLRNINSDY
+3462 DNTPVLRNLNSDY
-3475 DLVQS
+3475 ALVQRI
-3480 VSNTDLKSRQL
+3480 NNADIKSRQL
-3491 GQTVKWI
+3491 GQQVKWI

-3525 TVATVALSFVSSSVI
+3525 TVTTVALTFVSSSVI
-3540 VISSVKGIEVGYR
+3540 AVNSIRGIKVGYR
-3553 MTGIGVTG
+3553 MNGTGVTG

-3575 SLSITQAGLDAGT
+3575 SLNITQTGMSAGT

-3593 DPALTESAVSS
+3593 DPALTETAASS

-3612 FYDRSQQDAQRLLLY
+3612 FYDRTQQDTQRLLLY
-3627 QLLRASRIAKAAQ
+3627 QLLRTSRTARMSQSDSAQ
-3640 TDGVQLVRTKTIQY
+3640 LIRTKTIQY
-3654 DKSGSASLFFTGNLY
+3654 EKSGSVSLFFTGNLY

-3675 SLSTDEYNNVKV
+3675 RLSTDEYNNVVV
-3687 YTNNNLI
+3687 YTNNNLL

-3741 AIAQYINYISVMDP
+3741 AIAQHINYISVMDP

-3768 YESGSRVVYNG
+3768 YEPGSRVSYNG

-3792 FNTDQWLASKTQVS
+3792 FNSDQWLASSTQAS

-3826 KIRTL
+3826 KLRTL

-3836 DLADRI
+3836 ELADRI
-3842 NNYNRWFSDTD
+3842 GNYNRWFSDTN
-3853 IVVREWVASLV
+3853 IIVREWVSSPV
-3864 PPAEYTNQD
+3864 PPAEYNNQD
-3873 GYIDPAAPYVFNPVN
+3873 GYVDPAAAFVFNPVN
-3888 NTYYFWVINK
+3888 STYYFWVINK
-3898 TTVGSLH
+3898 TSVGVKHS
-3905 RISAADISVGLR
+3905 ISAADISVGLR
-3917 DVRGSGLP
+3917 DIQGSGLP
-3925 MISPATNNSVILY
+3925 MIAPATNNSVILY
-3938 NVKSLVDSSEYV
+3938 NVKSLVDSAEYV

-3976 LSWLRTPIFAKM
+3976 LNWLKTPIFDKM
-3988 VDSLSGIDSS
+3988 VDSLSGIDSN
-3998 NLEVPDSSLNA
+3998 NLEVPDSSLNP

-4016 NRPRQSMFRNRE
+4016 VRPRQSMFRNRE

-4041 LLTGIIANINTLENI
+4041 LRNVIITNINTLKNI
-4056 QIQQDYPAVSNYQFR
+4056 QIQQDYPAVNTYQFR
-4071 VPDRETLLILNV
+4071 VPDRETLLLLNV
-4083 SDYTET
+4083 RDYAEN

-4103 GWSLVKLVNGG
+4103 GWSLVKLVNGS

-4128 WKYVNWSRAD
+4128 WKYVDWSRSD
-4138 YLGQPAD
+4138 YLGQPAT

-4152 YLSSINPGQGETI
+4152 YLSSINPTAGETI

-4171 DRKRAVYVYESDGSL
+4171 DRKRAVYVYEANGSI
-4186 TPIFLQDGTIQFLDN
+4186 TPVFLQSGTIQFLEN
-4201 VYSLAGSDEDSFD
+4201 IYLLTGFDESSFD
-4214 TTTGF
+4214 NTAGF
-4219 DNDQAQAIRLILT
+4219 DNDQALSVRLILT
-4232 ALNNNILVGLLS
+4232 ALNQNILVDDLS

-4250 FFAVLRYALQET
+4250 FFAVLRFALQET

-4270 TSFINIKHNVKNL
+4270 TSFVNIKHRVKNL

-4294 QFVRDFIEENKP
+4294 QFVRDFVEENKP
-4306 FHTRVRDYINSYDLQ
+4306 FHTRVRDYVNSYELLDN
-4321 DTSYVAVS
+4321 SYVAVS
-4329 DFDLPALYD
+4329 DFDLPAHYD
-4338 ETWYKAQFAGSQGR
+4338 ETWYKAQFSGSQGR

-4362 SGYTA
+4362 SGHTA
-4367 LNLVDDVLYIG
+4367 LNLVDDILYIG
-4378 SNGIANHAMGIWPNT
+4378 SNGLANHSMGIWPNT
-4393 STTTAQGQEWVF
+4393 NTTMAQSQDWVF
-4405 AITIYPISKPTKY
+4405 AITTQPVTKPIKY

-4428 AINGVPFYSVEGRYQ
+4428 AINGVPFYSVVGRFQ
-4443 DRLVNA
+4443 DRLVSA
-4449 NDTSEEEI
+4449 TDPSEEEI

-4465 NGYAGPDAGNGYLTR
+4465 NGYAGPDAGNGYLTD
-4480 NDAYVYRMDPA
+4480 NDAYVYRMDPV
-4491 LLYTKNPAAH
+4491 LLYTKNPDAH
-4501 GPILGFALDGYPIY
+4501 SPLLGFALDGYPIY
-4515 GPYGYANADGSGGI
+4515 GPYGYANSDGSGGI

-4538 KTDLRL
+4538 KTDFRL

-4557 LGAPSGEYIEDWQYL
+4557 LGSPSGVYIEDWQYVVG
-4572 AGTGT
+4572 AGT

-4585 VVTPE
+4585 VITPE
-4590 YPFGTYAYFVSVDE
+4590 YPFGTYAYFVTVDQ
-4604 NLEPAYPYIVGP
+4604 NLKPVYPYVIGP
-4616 TFAGVPTGLKTE
+4616 TFAGIPTGLRTE
-4628 YQGETSV
+4628 YQGETSLA
-4635 PVYENGD
+4635 VYKNGD
-4642 YTMPPVAALPYTD
+4642 YTMPPPAALPYTD
-4655 WSLRSPN
+4655 WSLRAPN
-4662 GTFYNDYQRF
+4662 GTFYNDYRRF
-4672 LQSPYRNWYNNYTYE
+4672 LQSPYRNWFNNYTYT
-4687 LVRLELAD
+4687 LVRLVLAD
-4695 PGRGYTSAPTIV
+4695 PGRGYTSEPTVLIN
-4707 ISGGGGSGAVAQ
+4707 GGGGPAAELR
-4719 ATITTTGQ
+4719 AAITTTGQ
-4727 VKDSDFIVTPGTGY
+4727 VKNSDFIVTPLTGY
-4741 TSMPTVTVTGGQNV
+4741 TSMPTVTVVGGQNV
-4755 SVWSN
+4755 SVWSS
-4760 VTSYSTGTLVSYT
+4760 TASYSAGTVVSYT
-4773 PAGGSTEYYESITSV
+4773 PPGGSAEYYESVTSV
-4788 PAGTAL
+4788 PAGVAL
-4794 SNTSYWDLLE
+4794 SNVTYWDLLE

-4817 LENKLIRS
+4817 LENQLIRS
-4825 FDITMKFDRISPS
+4825 FDITMKFDRVSSGITN
-4838 IISYSN
+4838 YSN
-4844 TAQYSPGETVYYNG
+4844 TAKYSPGETVYYNG
-4858 SFYTANAL
+4858 SFYTANANL
-4866 MTVISVGSIGNAN
+4866 AVITVGSIGNAS
-4879 VWIELTDSQI
+4879 VWTELSDREI
-4889 AETQASNRI
+4889 ADTNASNRI

-4913 AQLLNGAEYSGT
+4913 TQLLNGAEYSGT

-4935 HKVPTGALADTQDH
+4935 HKVPSGALADTQDH
-4949 LINSVAVMAQFDTAH
+4949 LINSVAVMAQFDNDH

-4989 RVSIGDQDNNIIFQ
+4989 RISIGEQDNNIIFQ
-5003 VSDNLPVEFDT
+5003 VSDNFPVTFET
-5014 DQPRYILVDP
+5014 DQPRYMLVDP
-5024 ASPDQTEIASG
+5024 ASPDQSALASG
-5035 QNDFTFEFFF
+5035 QNDFTFEFYF
-5045 RLQTLDQQQVF
+5045 RLQTLNQQQVF

-5071 VDASNTLVCEF
+5071 VNASNALVCDF
-5082 YNSTP
+5082 YNSSA

-5101 WQHVAIERKNTQM
+5101 WQHIAIERKNNQM

-5127 ATTDFTSDELYLGS
+5127 AITDFESDALYLGS
-5141 DRDET
+5141 DRNEI

-5153 DEVRL
+5153 DEIRL
-5158 TRGLLRYDASEYLI
+5158 TRGLLRYDAAEYQI
-5172 PFTGHGR
+5172 PFNGHGR
-5179 STNQDVYFDKVVLL
+5179 NTSQDVYFDKVVLL

-5198 LNNEIYELGNQDYD
+5198 LNNEVYELGNPDYD
-5212 IRFMVANNRKAFSD
+5212 IRFMVVNNRKAFSD

-5236 HTESLILVE
+5236 HTESLVLTE
-5245 NQTITATPYVVV
+5245 NQTITATPYTVL
-5257 KTANGSVE
+5257 KTANGTVE
-5265 NSTTITLDS
+5265 NSTVLVLDS
-5274 VWDLTAQMTMSGWG
+5274 VWDLSTQMIMSGYG
-5288 ITEQPKILDIN
+5288 VTEQPKILDIN
-5299 ISTKTITLDSA
+5299 SGTKSITLGSA
-5310 QTIENQTQLTFTPTT
+5310 QTIANGTQLTFTPLT
-5325 GKSDIPAITVLPAS
+5325 GKADIPAITVLPAS
-5339 GSSYSI
+5339 GNLYSI
-5345 IDAGTHSDYN
+5345 IDAGTHADYN

-5367 NDPVHQVT
+5367 NDPVHQVIAT
-5375 ASVSANTVVSLNS
+5375 ANSVVSLNS
-5388 VDGVASGMKL
+5388 VEGVTSGMKL
-5398 FTTSST
+5398 FTSSST
-5404 TPVNVNSVDADAK
+5404 VPVNVNSVNAEAK
-5417 TVTLASSI
+5417 TVTLATSVS
-5425 TLAQGDRVRFVKTN
+5425 LSQGDRVRFVKTN
-5439 VNNTVFVLSDFITA
+5439 VSKTVFVLSDFITA

-5478 MYVDGTQISGS
+5478 MYVAGTQIFGS
-5489 NIAPVTISDID
+5489 NVAPVTISDID
-5500 LNGSA
+5500 INGSA

-5540 HRVVFLIKDA
+5540 HRVVFLINDA
-5550 YGIKQSLISDYYDYA
+5550 YGVKQSLISDYYEYA
-5565 DTPLFVSLDRY
+5565 DLPLFVSLDRY
-5576 NSILKLFVN
+5576 NSMMKLFVN
-5585 GVLIQSAYA
+5585 GALIQSVYA
-5594 PWDFGDNNTALPL
+5594 PWDFGDNNTPLPV

-5616 VGKLADFRITQGIS
+5616 VGKLADFRITKGIS

-5646 ADQYLGIRATDIT
+5646 ADQYLGIRAADIT
-5659 VYGSGFVNNITGG
+5659 VDGSGFVNNITGG
-5672 STEEHVNGRLYDT
+5672 STEEHINGRLYDT
-5685 LDIRVFSQSA
+5685 LDLRVFSLSS
-5695 GGSPAAYPATGFRI
+5695 GSNPATGFRI

-5723 AAGTTS
+5723 AAGTTA

-5743 TSVAG
+5743 NSVAG

-5753 PETNNRGAFFVGG
+5753 PETNTRGAFFVGG

-5774 DRDANTVSGLLR
+5774 DRNANTVSGLLR

-5795 THSAGA
+5795 MHSAGT
-5801 RVEVASGAEQFPGS
+5801 RVEAANAAEQFPGS
-5815 AGAYGVIHTVA
+5815 AGAYGVICTVA
-5826 AASSGNTVTLVDLSN
+5826 SGSSGNTVSLVDLSN
-5841 ITVGMRVQNNCV
+5841 VTVGMRVQNNCV
-5853 TTQAYGTTTG
+5853 LTQANGTTTG
-5863 NTATVDNATGV
+5863 NTVTLNNATGV
-5874 LTGMQMSGASTVSTA
+5874 VPGMQMSGAATVSTA
-5889 NLLPRVASVA
+5889 NLLPRVISVA
-5899 GNIVTLDQ
+5899 GNIVSLDQ

-5913 NALLKF
+5913 NSFLKF
-5919 SATVDSIDAGNSS
+5919 STTVNSIDVGNST

-5941 TANQLITLG
+5941 TTNGLLTLG
-5950 EILSDS
+5950 EIISDS
-5956 VKPFTRATVN
+5956 VKPFTKATVN

-5979 GNTLAYS
+5979 GNTSAYS
-5986 GVRLQLGSSEV
+5986 GVRLQQGSSEV
-5997 AVFLVNKPA
+5997 ALFLVNKPA